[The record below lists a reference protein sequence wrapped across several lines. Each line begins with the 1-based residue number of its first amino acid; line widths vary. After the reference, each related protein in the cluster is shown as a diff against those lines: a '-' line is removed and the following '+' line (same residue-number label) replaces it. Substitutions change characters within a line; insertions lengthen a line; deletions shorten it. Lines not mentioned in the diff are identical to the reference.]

1 MKPKTHKGQ
10 LTVWKDEEGF
20 GFIKPDHGDQ
30 NVFLHITGLKNP
42 NRRPQV
48 GDIIRY
54 QLTIGKKGKLRASH
68 AVIEGT
74 ASQHSSKQLAKTSV
88 KRKRSKKR
96 TQSSSLV
103 WEVLFLS
110 LFPIGGSVHLA
121 SITSNL
127 IPLLLY
133 LIMSGLTFVL
143 YAHDKSRARTGES
156 RIPEKTLHLCEL
168 AGGWLGAF
176 IAQRTL
182 RHKSSK
188 NSYQVVFWAIVAFHI
203 MFWSAWLF
211 KHLFN

>member
-1 MKPKTHKGQ
+1 MKPKTNKGQ
-10 LTVWKDEEGF
+10 LTVWNDERGF
-20 GFIKPDHGDQ
+20 GFIKPDDSDQ
-30 NVFLHITGLKNP
+30 NVFLHITELKNP

-54 QLTIGKKGKLRASH
+54 QLTVGNKGKLRASN

-74 ASQHSSKQLAKTSV
+74 ASLPNSTKPFTQK
-88 KRKRSKKR
+88 KRAKKR
-96 TQSSSLV
+96 TESSSLV

-110 LFPIGGSVHLA
+110 VFPIGGSVHLA

-133 LIMSGLTFVL
+133 LMMSGLTFVL

-182 RHKSSK
+182 RHKNSK
-188 NSYQVVFWAIVAFHI
+188 NSYQVVFWTIVAFHI

-211 KHLFN
+211 KNFFN

>member
-30 NVFLHITGLKNP
+30 DVFLHITGLKNP

-54 QLTIGKKGKLRASH
+54 QVTVGNKGKFRASN

-74 ASQHSSKQLAKTSV
+74 TSQPSPKHLSKTSV
-88 KRKRSKKR
+88 KRKRSKKI
-96 TQSSSLV
+96 TKSSSLV

-110 LFPIGGSVHLA
+110 LFPISGSVHLA

>member
-10 LTVWKDEEGF
+10 LTVWKDERGF
-20 GFIKPDHGDQ
+20 GFIKPDNGDQ
-30 NVFLHITGLKNP
+30 DVFLHITGLKNP

-48 GDIIRY
+48 DDIILY
-54 QLTIGKKGKLRASH
+54 QVTVDNKGKLRASN

-74 ASQHSSKQLAKTSV
+74 ASQPSPKQLAKTSA

-96 TQSSSLV
+96 TKSSSLV
-103 WEVLFLS
+103 WQVLFLS

-121 SITSNL
+121 SITSNF
-127 IPLLLY
+127 IPLLMY
-133 LIMSGLTFVL
+133 LSMSGLTFLL
-143 YAHDKSRARTGES
+143 YAHDKSHARTGEW

-188 NSYQVVFWAIVAFHI
+188 NSYQVVFWVIVAFHI
-203 MFWSAWLF
+203 MFWSAWLL
-211 KHLFN
+211 KYLFN